1 MMKTIVLAN
10 HKGGCAKTTV
20 ALNIAVTL
28 ASTGSRVLA
37 IDLDPQGN
45 LSAACGV
52 DLEELEE
59 TRHTSLRLMLD
70 DHGDYSEYATT
81 VRPRMSLIPCCLDDE
96 AEAIVSATDSREL
109 LLKEKVEPALPNFDY
124 CVVDTPPSLG
134 IPTLNALAMSD
145 LTIVP
150 IDTGLFALLG
160 IKQLL
165 RKVTRISRKLSPEM
179 QIMALS
185 TKFTSRQKLDREVRD
200 KVITRFGEDYV
211 LQTTIPRLVAV
222 EEATSMLK
230 SVIEAHPESPA
241 SFAFRKL
248 VKEIK
253 EVLGDEEVRPEASL
267 RDAR

>member
-1 MMKTIVLAN
+1 MKTITIAN

-20 ALNIAVTL
+20 AMNIAATL

-45 LSAACGV
+45 LSAAFGT

-59 TRHTSLRLMLD
+59 TRRTALRLMLD
-70 DHGDYSEYATT
+70 EKGDYTEYT
-81 VRPRMSLIPCCLDDE
+81 VPVRARLDLIPCCLDDE
-96 AEAIVSATDSREL
+96 SEAIILAADSREL
-109 LLKEKVEPALPNFDY
+109 LLKEKLEPAQANYDY
-124 CVVDTPPSLG
+124 CVIDTPPSLG
-134 IPTLNALAMSD
+134 PPTLNALAMSD

-165 RKVTRISRKLSPEM
+165 RKVTRISRKFSPDM
-179 QIMALS
+179 QVMALS
-185 TKFTSRQKLDREVRD
+185 TKFTSRQKLDREVRER
-200 KVITRFGEDYV
+200 VITKFGEDYV
-211 LQTTIPRLVAV
+211 MQTTIPRLVAV

-248 VKEIK
+248 IKELR
-253 EVLGDEEVRPEASL
+253 EVLGDEEVRPEAAR